1 MKNTMYMNNYD
12 YSFKREIINKIE
24 DKKKSFE
31 YSSKVYLTDLEDED
45 NEKNDH
51 VLFHLLEE
59 DINVKIDNEE
69 MKFPENLFF
78 EIFSSLVLFLDTKR
92 HYCKILNLENIL
104 YRANIAKKAFEKKR
118 KLQKELDTIKEIIN
132 DEELLFFSINE
143 SRLIKCLFANP
154 YLKNENF
161 TIRKKGFYLHG
172 IIKELKLPVCIIEK
186 INNEN
191 IEIIGSIET
200 LKMSRYVILKKLRE
214 IYNFEIN
221 NFDFKYKLLINKINN
236 KLNDICIEILF
247 NIDNKVEIREINKV
261 IGG

>member
-12 YSFKREIINKIE
+12 YSFKREIINKME

-92 HYCKILNLENIL
+92 HYCKILNLENMYNLEFYDKKEQNRRSHHLRAAL
-104 YRANIAKKAFEKKR
+104 Y
-118 KLQKELDTIKEIIN
+118 
-132 DEELLFFSINE
+132 
-143 SRLIKCLFANP
+143 P
-154 YLKNENF
+154 
-161 TIRKKGFYLHG
+161 
-172 IIKELKLPVCIIEK
+172 
-186 INNEN
+186 
-191 IEIIGSIET
+191 
-200 LKMSRYVILKKLRE
+200 
-214 IYNFEIN
+214 
-221 NFDFKYKLLINKINN
+221 
-236 KLNDICIEILF
+236 
-247 NIDNKVEIREINKV
+247 
-261 IGG
+261 